1 MKGKVSGGGA
11 MAIEWGPIL
20 LTGVTAALFNQ
31 GITWLKDSRRDKA
44 AHQRE
49 RYYTALVLAV
59 ALERFAID
67 CASCV
72 GDVRIELDELSRS
85 GLNSYDALTTGA
97 IPLLEIPSGIDWR
110 WIRPDLASAALALSP
125 QVEVSNGSIRFIG
138 SVASPDDASEEC
150 IRQAGMRGLE
160 AWCIAEKIRP
170 AYGIPAAAYQFG
182 EWEFLDDLSSAAQY
196 PLRRSLGADVQGGV
210 AATWS

>member
-1 MKGKVSGGGA
+1 

-44 AHQRE
+44 VHRRE
-49 RYYTALVLAV
+49 QYNTALVLAV

-72 GDVRIELDELSRS
+72 GDVRNELDELSRS
-85 GLNSYDALTTGA
+85 GLDSYGALTTTA
-97 IPLLEIPSGIDWR
+97 IPLLEIPPGIDWR

-138 SVASPDDASEEC
+138 SVANPDDASEEC
-150 IRQAGMRGLE
+150 VRQAGMRGLE
-160 AWCIAEKIRP
+160 AWCVAEKIRP
-170 AYGIPAAAYQFG
+170 AHGLPVAAYQFG
-182 EWEFLDDLSSAAQY
+182 EWKFLDELSSAAQY
-196 PLRRSLGADVQGGV
+196 PLRRWLGDDACADET
-210 AATWS
+210 TWS